1 MADKEQPV
9 RYAVRDRVAW
19 ITIDREAKRNAMNDA
34 AIAALHSAFVC
45 ADEDHDIR
53 AIVLTGA
60 GNKAFCAGGDLSG
73 GTDIFSRGGAQITL
87 PLANLMRRID
97 AVQLPIIARVNGA
110 CMAGGVAL
118 LAMCDLAIA
127 ADHARFG
134 LPEARVGIFPMQVL
148 ARLKSLLRPRDLAE
162 LCLCAEPIDANRARE
177 IGLIN
182 AVVPFDQLDAAVD
195 ALVGRLLAGAPTAI
209 ARGKYA
215 LAAMRD
221 LTFEQAVSFAEGQVG
236 LQAATED
243 AKEGVLAFQQ
253 KRAPAWP
260 GR

>member
-1 MADKEQPV
+1 MADEAHPV
-9 RYAVRDRVAW
+9 RYLVRDHVAW
-19 ITIDREAKRNAMNDA
+19 ITIDREARRNAMDDA
-34 AIAALHSAFVC
+34 TIAALHAAVVR
-45 ADEDHDIR
+45 ADEDGDVR
-53 AIVLTGA
+53 AIVLSGE
-60 GNKAFCAGGDLSG
+60 GGKAFCAGGDLSG
-73 GTDIFSRGGAQITL
+73 GVGIFSKGGAQTTL

-97 AVQLPIIARVNGA
+97 AVELPIVARVNGA

-134 LPEARVGIFPMQVL
+134 LPEARIGMFPMQVV

-162 LCLCAEPIDANRARE
+162 MCLCADPIDANRARE

-182 AVVPFDQLDAAVD
+182 AVVPADQLDAAVD
-195 ALVGRLLAGAPTAI
+195 ALLDRLLAGAPTAI
-209 ARGKYA
+209 ARGKYV
-215 LAAMRD
+215 LAAIRD
-221 LTFEQAVSFAEGQVG
+221 LSFGQAITFAEGQVG

-243 AKEGVLAFQQ
+243 AREGVLAFQQ
-253 KRAPAWP
+253 KRPPEWP